1 MTLTQTWRALGVEDR
16 CVCRHLGCS
25 GAAHGDIIH
34 AVSAPPRMRSERSLH
49 EEDSAFRAPQG
60 AARGRPVS
68 GSRPGTATAITLRY
82 GLGGGALAAL
92 AMLLPSLAAPGA
104 DARLGEYAGTMV
116 ALLAIHL
123 GTRAV
128 AAAQPVL
135 GFGRRVGLAMLLVA
149 CASAVLGVGLYA
161 LYRFLRPDLLAIRY
175 LGFEARL
182 AASHEPAAR
191 VAAELARLAQ
201 QQAQYLDPAFQA
213 LTTAGTVFFFGML
226 LALYS
231 AWRARV
237 LARLGDRPQGT
248 PPPPVPPTAAP
259 RP

>member
-1 MTLTQTWRALGVEDR
+1 
-16 CVCRHLGCS
+16 
-25 GAAHGDIIH
+25 
-34 AVSAPPRMRSERSLH
+34 VSAPR
-49 EEDSAFRAPQG
+49 
-60 AARGRPVS
+60 
-68 GSRPGTATAITLRY
+68 SRPATAAALRY

-92 AMLLPSLAAPGA
+92 AMLLPALAMTGA

-128 AAAQPVL
+128 AVAEPVL
-135 GFGRRVGLAMLLVA
+135 AFGRRVRLAVLLVA
-149 CASAVLGVGLYA
+149 CASGVLGAGLYA
-161 LYRFLRPDLLAIRY
+161 LYRYLRPDLLAIRY
-175 LGFEARL
+175 VGLEARL
-182 AASHEPAAR
+182 AASREPAAR

-237 LARLGDRPQGT
+237 LARLGDRPQRT
-248 PPPPVPPTAAP
+248 PPH
-259 RP
+259 